1 MSFKISFK
9 EPATVNEPKKT
20 EIIVALEKIHEATEQ
35 GYYSLYSQI
44 RERLI
49 QQLSEEFI
57 KEHGEKVLAGLD
69 MKALANIV
77 TARVAR
83 KIGEGM

>member
-1 MSFKISFK
+1 MSFKISFR
-9 EPATVNEPKKT
+9 EPGTVNEPKKT
-20 EIIVALEKIHEATEQ
+20 EIIVTLERLHEINEQ
-35 GYYSLYSQI
+35 GYYNLYSQI
-44 RERLI
+44 RERVI

-83 KIGEGM
+83 KIGDGM